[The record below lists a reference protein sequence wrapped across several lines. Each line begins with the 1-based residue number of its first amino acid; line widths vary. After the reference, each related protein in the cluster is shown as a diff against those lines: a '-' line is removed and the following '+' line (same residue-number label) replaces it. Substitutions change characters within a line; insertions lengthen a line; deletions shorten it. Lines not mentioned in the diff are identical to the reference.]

1 MEFIHSE
8 PQFSVLSSGIGNDSY
23 QSISPVRNKSSN
35 SCKVLGL
42 GLGIKLAPN
51 KCVLKKKEEEEKRR
65 KKKDEEENEK
75 RVQTVKK
82 DIEEEGEEEK
92 TTLMQI
98 PGAIQRCCC
107 LKVSPNKPCA
117 KP

>member
-1 MEFIHSE
+1 MKFIHSE

-23 QSISPVRNKSSN
+23 QSVSPVRNKSSS
-35 SCKVLGL
+35 SCKVLSL
-42 GLGIKLAPN
+42 GLGIKPAPN
-51 KCVLKKKEEEEKRR
+51 KCVLKTKDEEEKKR
-65 KKKDEEENEK
+65 KDEEENKK

-82 DIEEEGEEEK
+82 DIEEEWEEET

-98 PGAIQRCCC
+98 PGAIQRFLC
-107 LKVSPNKPCA
+107 LKVSLDKPFA